1 MASDLE
7 PMRTGDKP
15 QIATTVREKVI
26 AFSAGSATEVDTS
39 FAGKHVRLRTTAP
52 CFYRVVGGQ
61 AGADNNSP
69 HLEPGEMLY
78 EFVPG
83 DGGISVYG
91 NGGAGSLRVGELV
104 GA

>member
-1 MASDLE
+1 MSLE

-15 QIATTVREKVI
+15 QIATTVRERAI
-26 AFSAGSATEVDTS
+26 PFAAGSATTLDTS
-39 FAGKHVRLRTTAP
+39 FAGKHVRLRATAD
-52 CFYRVVGGQ
+52 CYYRVDGQ
-61 AGADNNSP
+61 AAAADNESP

-83 DGGISVYG
+83 GGGISVFG
-91 NGGAGSLRVGELV
+91 DGGAGSLRTGELG

>member
-1 MASDLE
+1 MPLE

-15 QIATTVREKVI
+15 QIATTKQEITVPFLSG
-26 AFSAGSATEVDTS
+26 AATEVDTS
-39 FAGKHVRLRTTAP
+39 MAGKHVRLRTTAP

-91 NGGAGSLRVGELV
+91 NGGSGSLRVGELV

>member
-39 FAGKHVRLRTTAP
+39 FAGKHVRLRTTNP
-52 CFYRVVGGQ
+52 CYYRVVGG
-61 AGADNNSP
+61 AAAADNESP
-69 HLEPGEMLY
+69 YLEPGETVY

-83 DGGISVYG
+83 DGGISAYG
-91 NGGAGSLRVGELV
+91 DGGAGSLRAGELG